1 VAHDGR
7 KNADEALVLHLAAG
21 LTVEAAARK
30 ARVSPR
36 TAHRRLAEP
45 DFRRRVTKARAAM
58 VERALGK
65 LADGAAEAVDTLRK
79 LMAKAKG
86 ESVRLA
92 AARAMLELGNR
103 YREAVEMEERLAALE
118 RLTAGD
124 RA

>member
-1 VAHDGR
+1 M
-7 KNADEALVLHLAAG
+7 HLAAG
-21 LTVEAAARK
+21 LTVEAAAHK
-30 ARVSPR
+30 AGISPR

-45 DFRRRVTKARAAM
+45 DFRRRVTQARAAM

-79 LMAKAKG
+79 LMHKAKA

-103 YREAVEMEERLAALE
+103 LREAVELEQRLAALE
-118 RLTAGD
+118 RLTPGG
-124 RA
+124 RP